1 MELKNRIRALW
12 CDSTEAERKLWQA
25 LQNPHN
31 FTLLRNLQSDFS
43 PVEPQDIHFV
53 RHVALGDFFVDFLCA
68 DLKLV
73 IELDGGLAGAA
84 KRLAVQRTTVLQY
97 RGFLVVRLFQHDILG
112 NMIGVLDKLNLIL
125 EQRKH
130 CLTKNALPQTLNPQ
144 HFHLNEKELLTWI

>member
-12 CDSTEAERKLWQA
+12 YNSTAAERKLWQA

-31 FTLLRNLQSDFS
+31 FTLLQNLQSDFS
-43 PVEPQDIHFV
+43 STESQDVHFV

-112 NMIGVLDKLNLIL
+112 NLVGVLDKINLIL
-125 EQRKH
+125 AQRKH
-130 CLTKNALPQTLNPQ
+130 CLNKNALPERLNPK
-144 HFHLNEKELLTWI
+144 HFYLNEKEQLTWI

>member
-12 CDSTEAERKLWQA
+12 CNSTEAERKLWQA

-31 FTLLRNLQSDFS
+31 FSLLRNLQSDSS
-43 PVEPQDIHFV
+43 PAEPQEIHFV
-53 RHVALGDFFVDFLCA
+53 RHVALGDFFVDFLCV

-112 NMIGVLDKLNLIL
+112 NMVGVLDKLNLIL

-144 HFHLNEKELLTWI
+144 NFYLNDKELLTWI